1 VDYANSEP
9 TQIFAAKRP
18 RARDW
23 CLPLPGITGPLNAI
37 TDVPGVTVGVHTL
50 VQDGPKTVRTGVTA
64 VLARPA
70 NELLSPIWAGSFSMN
85 GNGEMTG
92 THWINEAG
100 WFTGP
105 ITLTNTLSLGMA
117 HHGTARWMVNQF
129 GDRLA
134 DNNLWVLPVA
144 AETYDGWLNDIY
156 GLHVTEAH
164 VLAAINSA
172 AGGPVPEGSVGGGT
186 GMIAYEFKAGTGTA
200 SRRVQVN
207 GESFTI
213 GVLVQANHG
222 LRPWLT
228 VCGTPVGQAL
238 PGDAPWSQERGSIIA
253 IVATDAPLLPIQLQ
267 RLARRAAI
275 GIGRGG
281 TPSGNNSGDIFLA
294 FTTANN
300 PGPLPEP
307 PRLHFD
313 VLGNDKLDT
322 MFMGV
327 VEAVDEA
334 VLNAMLAAD
343 PCTGHEG
350 RFVPA
355 LEGHQLATLLGV
367 RSTWTR

>member
-1 VDYANSEP
+1 MQKANSIPMIEDP
-9 TQIFAAKRP
+9 VAKR
-18 RARDW
+18 RAREW
-23 CLPLPGITGPLNAI
+23 GVPLPGVTGPLNAI
-37 TDVPGVTVGVHTL
+37 TDVPGIAVGAHTL
-50 VQDGPKTVRTGVTA
+50 MSDSPTMVRTGVTA
-64 VLARPA
+64 ILPRPA
-70 NELLSPIWAGSFSMN
+70 DELLSPIWAGCFSMN

-92 THWINEAG
+92 THWINEVG

-105 ITLTNTLSLGMA
+105 ITITNTLSLGMA
-117 HHGTARWMVNQF
+117 HHGTVRWMVDKF
-129 GDRLA
+129 GQRLA
-134 DNNLWVLPVA
+134 DKNLWVLPVA

-164 VLAAINSA
+164 VLAAINGA
-172 AGGPVPEGSVGGGT
+172 KGGAVEEGGVGGGT

-200 SRRVQVN
+200 SRRVLVN
-207 GESFTI
+207 GEQYTV

-228 VCGTPVGQAL
+228 VSGQNVGKAL
-238 PGDAPWSQERGSIIA
+238 PADAPWSHERGSIIA

-294 FTTANN
+294 FSTANN

-307 PRLHFD
+307 PHLHFD
-313 VLGNDKLDT
+313 ALGNDGLDT

-334 VLNAMLAAD
+334 VLNSMLAAA
-343 PCTGHEG
+343 PCTGRNG
-350 RFVPA
+350 RWVPA
-355 LEGHQLATLLGV
+355 LDGQRLMDLLKA
-367 RSTWTR
+367 R

>member
-1 VDYANSEP
+1 M
-9 TQIFAAKRP
+9 
-18 RARDW
+18 
-23 CLPLPGITGPLNAI
+23 TGPCNAI
-37 TDVPGVTVGVHTL
+37 TDVPGVAVGMTTL
-50 VQDGPKTVRTGVTA
+50 IKNEPAVVRTGVTA
-64 VLARPA
+64 ILPRAPGD
-70 NELLSPIWAGSFSMN
+70 LLNPVWAGCFSMN

-105 ITLTNTLSLGMA
+105 VTVTNTLSLGMA
-117 HHGTARWMVNQF
+117 HHATARWMVGRF
-129 GDRLA
+129 GERME
-134 DNNLWVLPVA
+134 NRNLWILPVA

-156 GLHVTEAH
+156 GLHVTEEH
-164 VLAAINSA
+164 VLAAIDGA
-172 AGGPVPEGSVGGGT
+172 KAGPVTEGSVGGGT
-186 GMIAYEFKAGTGTA
+186 GMIAYEFKGGTGTA
-200 SRRVQVN
+200 SRRVTID
-207 GESFTI
+207 GEMFTV

-228 VCGTPVGQAL
+228 VCGRPVGKDL
-238 PGDAPWSQERGSIIA
+238 PGSAPWSRERGSIIA
-253 IVATDAPLLPIQLQ
+253 VIATDAPLLPIQLQ

-294 FTTANN
+294 FSTANA

-307 PRLHFD
+307 GRLHFD
-313 VLGNDKLDT
+313 VLGNDGLDS

-343 PCTGHEG
+343 TCTGCKG
-350 RFVPA
+350 RVVEA
-355 LEGHQLATLLGV
+355 IDGQRLVELVG
-367 RSTWTR
+367 TR